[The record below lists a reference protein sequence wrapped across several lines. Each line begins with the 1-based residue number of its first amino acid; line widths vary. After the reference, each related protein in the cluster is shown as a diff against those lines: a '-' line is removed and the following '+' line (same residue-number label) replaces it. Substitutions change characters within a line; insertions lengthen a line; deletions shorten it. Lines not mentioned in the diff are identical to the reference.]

1 MSYAV
6 SYPIN
11 YALIASAMA
20 LLALT
25 GCSEPQQT
33 AADDTDVV
41 QIDPIEYSDAR
52 ACAFADELAALD
64 PEQPDLAQLR
74 YLNEQWRDLKRVDAM
89 SLIEERDSRAI
100 LTDFNYQLA
109 EQSVDLLKQVAAI
122 TTETWDRIEGLRR
135 FANDPD
141 NMKVPD
147 SIVRDFVSQ
156 LEACCLGPLEGN
168 AVALLSEDKES
179 VLYAIGR
186 RAYFVERDVNQILN
200 NERQLADYRTKI
212 NVLEAQLPEAP
223 AVNADTDWVSCPPA

>member
-6 SYPIN
+6 SYPIK
-11 YALIASAMA
+11 YVLIGGAMA
-20 LLALT
+20 LLALS
-25 GCSEPQQT
+25 GCSEQQQT
-33 AADDTDVV
+33 EAADTDVV
-41 QIDPIEYSDAR
+41 QIDPIEYSDPRVCDFAR
-52 ACAFADELAALD
+52 ELAVLD
-64 PEQPDLAQLR
+64 AEQPDLALLR
-74 YLNEQWRDLKRVDAM
+74 YLNEQWRDLKRTDAM
-89 SLIEERDSRAI
+89 SLIEERDSRAL

-109 EQSVDLLKQVAAI
+109 EQSIELLKQVAAI

-147 SIVRDFVSQ
+147 SIIRDFVTQ
-156 LEACCLGPLEGN
+156 LEACCLRPLEGN

-200 NERQLADYRTKI
+200 NDRDLAAYRGKI
-212 NVLEAQLPEAP
+212 DLLEAQLPPAP
-223 AVNADTDWVSCPPA
+223 AVDADTDWVSCPAT